1 MKMTK
6 DLKPLTRAE
15 SELMNLL
22 WDHPQGLSVKELMG
36 CFPEPQPAYTTVGTF
51 LKILEAK
58 GFWQWAYLC
67 LLAHA
72 DTGEVCDA
80 GVTRRERHHFWQF
93 SKEDA
98 LVLRTE

>member
-1 MKMTK
+1 MFPGTTASLH
-6 DLKPLTRAE
+6 DSRHVPEDSL
-15 SELMNLL
+15 SE
-22 WDHPQGLSVKELMG
+22 GLRGASAHG
-36 CFPEPQPAYTTVGTF
+36 
-51 LKILEAK
+51 
-58 GFWQWAYLC
+58 WQWAYLC

-80 GVTRRERHHFWQF
+80 GVTRRERHHFWQL